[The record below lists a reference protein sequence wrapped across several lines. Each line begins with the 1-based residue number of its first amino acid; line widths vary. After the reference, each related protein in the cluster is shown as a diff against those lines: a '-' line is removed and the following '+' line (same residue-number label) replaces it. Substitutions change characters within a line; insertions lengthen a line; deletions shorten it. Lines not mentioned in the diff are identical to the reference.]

1 MRDQRMMGPLGMYGI
16 ANSQV
21 QTPGYAGLLDP
32 MTGEPMEGGG
42 GGGGFSMGF
51 GGQRGPNQMEQTIA
65 AHNYPGGFKV
75 ATDQYAARY
84 SDQLDKAAL
93 LELKDKYPQGPAS
106 GGTWD
111 DFAAQR
117 QSNINNYYKTG
128 ELWGP
133 NGATGRTE
141 STPIVK
147 NIFTPVKVKSQAP
160 LSGRPDRD
168 RSGLAN
174 RVVNFGSGGSS
185 SRGGRR
191 GARAGR
197 SAIKNSNPSRGRR
210 YGL

>member
-1 MRDQRMMGPLGMYGI
+1 MGPLGQYNI
-16 ANSQV
+16 ARSQLERI
-21 QTPGYAGLLDP
+21 GYNPLEASNP
-32 MTGEPMEGGG
+32 MGEPMSGG
-42 GGGGFSMGF
+42 GGGGFSLGF

-84 SDQLDKAAL
+84 SDQLDEAAL